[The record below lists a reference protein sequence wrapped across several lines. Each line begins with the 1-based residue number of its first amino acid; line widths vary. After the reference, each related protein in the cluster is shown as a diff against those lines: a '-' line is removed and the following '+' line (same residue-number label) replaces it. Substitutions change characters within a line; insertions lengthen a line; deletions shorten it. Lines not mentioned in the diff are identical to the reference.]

1 MFNMGI
7 IGMGLAHY
15 QKIIIRSLPFIN
27 IETKV
32 KGFISGKLLMTKE
45 KNHKL
50 WLSYKVTS
58 THELPQ

>member
-1 MFNMGI
+1 MLNIGI
-7 IGMGLAHY
+7 IGMGLVHD
-15 QKIIIRSLPFIN
+15 QKISLPLIN
-27 IETKV
+27 NETKV

-58 THELPQ
+58 THELLQ